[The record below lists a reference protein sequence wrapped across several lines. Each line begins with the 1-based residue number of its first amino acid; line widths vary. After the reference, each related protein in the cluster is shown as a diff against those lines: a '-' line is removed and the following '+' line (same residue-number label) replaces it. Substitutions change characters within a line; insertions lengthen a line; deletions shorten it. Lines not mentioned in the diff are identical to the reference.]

1 MARIDH
7 HSVPAAPDIKL
18 ADLSVREKIGQTVVL
33 LSNRAQEIE
42 KHGSLEAFLD
52 QYPVGG
58 FFVGAEIIKDVMTS
72 NGFEQ
77 VKEATEQYRSAARIP
92 LIFASDL
99 ENGCGSMIPG
109 LTKLPF
115 PMALGA
121 TRSEQLAYDYGKATA
136 LEAGLAGVNWT
147 FSPVADLNVN
157 RFNPI
162 TAIRAISDKPAWAI
176 PLLKALVRGM
186 QDHGLAATAKH
197 FPGDG
202 CDYRDQHLTTTTN
215 SLSREEWLAQHGAVF
230 QTLIDDE
237 LASIMTGH
245 IALPAFQSETA
256 LGGRFLP
263 ATLSAELSDGLL
275 KRQMGFKGA
284 IVSDALIMGG
294 YLKWYERSEAYLRTL
309 KAGTD
314 LLLWPELT
322 YFETAERALET
333 GELTME
339 RLDDAVERVLQM
351 KRRFGVLAAEPDSL
365 SEKSE
370 EGGEKARKA
379 EPAYTVKSSA
389 DAAGP
394 ADQAGIAIFAGRT
407 AERVAEGSQTLVRDE
422 IGLLP
427 LAPAAVRKALVVGI
441 SPSTADFDD
450 LATLKAAFERR
461 GVETEL
467 VRNVW
472 YEDLIAREP
481 EFDLIVYAPVVRHHH
496 PMGPLAFSAEEA
508 SACWSALTAGR
519 DKSVVV
525 SFGSPYVIADYF
537 AMAPVTINAYSNVP
551 ASHEAFARALFGEI
565 AFEGVA
571 PVDNL

>member
-1 MARIDH
+1 MVTKNDA
-7 HSVPAAPDIKL
+7 AQAPDIRL
-18 ADLSVREKIGQTVVL
+18 SDLSVREKIGQTVVL

-42 KHGSLEAFLD
+42 KHGSLEAFLEK
-52 QYPVGG
+52 YPVGG

-72 NGFEQ
+72 NGFAQ
-77 VKEATEQYRSAARIP
+77 VKEATEQYRAATRIP

-162 TAIRAISDKPAWAI
+162 TAIRAISDKPSWAI

-186 QDHGLAATAKH
+186 QEHGLAATAKH

-202 CDYRDQHLTTTTN
+202 CDYRDQHMTTTVN
-215 SLSREEWLAQHGAVF
+215 PLSRDEWLAQHGAVF
-230 QTLIDDE
+230 QALVDDG

-245 IALPAFQSETA
+245 IALPAFQTETA

-263 ATLSAELSDGLL
+263 ATLSAELTETLL
-275 KRQMGFKGA
+275 KREMGFAGTV
-284 IVSDALIMGG
+284 VSDALIMGG
-294 YLKWYERSEAYLRTL
+294 YLKWYERDRAYLETL
-309 KAGTD
+309 RAGTD

-322 YFETAERALET
+322 YFEKAERALET

-339 RLDDAVERVLQM
+339 RLDDAVERVLRM
-351 KRRFGVLAAEPDSL
+351 KRRFGVLAP
-365 SEKSE
+365 
-370 EGGEKARKA
+370 EGAADAGAA
-379 EPAYTVKSSA
+379 SASAGEPAYAVRSGQAALAAASVAA
-389 DAAGP
+389 DRADIAAL
-394 ADQAGIAIFAGRT
+394 AERT
-407 AERVAEGSQTLVRDE
+407 AQAVAERGLTLVRDE
-422 IGLLP
+422 AGLLP
-427 LAPAAVRKALVVGI
+427 LAPAAVRRALIVGI
-441 SPSTADFDD
+441 CPSTADYED
-450 LATLKAAFERR
+450 LVTLKEAFERR

-467 VRNVW
+467 IRNVW

-481 EFDLIVYAPVVRHHH
+481 QLDLIVYAPVVRHHH

-519 DKSVVV
+519 DKSVVAA
-525 SFGSPYVIADYF
+525 FGSPYVIADYF
-537 AMAPVTINAYSNVP
+537 DMAPVAVNAYSNVP

-565 AFEGVA
+565 PFQGTT

>member
-1 MARIDH
+1 MLTNNNHKLRD
-7 HSVPAAPDIKL
+7 VKL

-33 LSNRAQEIE
+33 LSGRAQEIE

-52 QYPVGG
+52 RYPVGG

-77 VKEATEQYRSAARIP
+77 VKEATEQYRAATRIP

-162 TAIRAISDKPAWAI
+162 TAIRAISDKPSWAI
-176 PLLKALVRGM
+176 PLLKAIVRGM

-202 CDYRDQHLTTTTN
+202 VDYRDQHMTTTTN

-230 QTLIDDE
+230 QALVDDG

-245 IALPAFQSETA
+245 IALPAFQSQTA
-256 LGGRFLP
+256 LGGRYLP

-294 YLKWYERSEAYLRTL
+294 YLKWYERNEAYLHTL
-309 KAGTD
+309 NAGTD
-314 LLLWPELT
+314 MLLWPELT
-322 YFETAERALET
+322 YFEEAEKALET
-333 GELTME
+333 GALTME

-351 KRRFGVLAAEPDSL
+351 KRRFGVLAAVDEA
-365 SEKSE
+365 SETAARSE
-370 EGGEKARKA
+370 ASA
-379 EPAYTVKSSA
+379 ASEPAYEVKATAVPASQA
-389 DAAGP
+389 EIAA
-394 ADQAGIAIFAGRT
+394 FAQRT
-407 AERVAEGSQTLVRDE
+407 AQSVAEGALTLVRDE
-422 IGLLP
+422 DGLLP
-427 LAPAAVRKALVVGI
+427 LASGSVRKALIIGI
-441 SPSTADFDD
+441 SPSTADYDD
-450 LATLKAAFERR
+450 LITLKQAFERR
-461 GVETEL
+461 GIEAEL
-467 VRNVW
+467 IRNVW

-481 EFDLIVYAPVVRHHH
+481 GVDLIVYAPILRHHH

-519 DKSVVV
+519 DKSVVA
-525 SFGSPYVIADYF
+525 SFGSPYLIADYF
-537 AMAPVTINAYSNVP
+537 DMAPVAVNAYSNVP
-551 ASHEAFARALFGEI
+551 ASHEAFVRALFGEI
-565 AFEGVA
+565 PFTGVA
-571 PVDNL
+571 PVGNL

>member
-1 MARIDH
+1 MLANNDH
-7 HSVPAAPDIKL
+7 KLRDIKL

-33 LSNRAQEIE
+33 LSGRDREIE
-42 KHGSLEAFLD
+42 KEGSLEAFLER
-52 QYPVGG
+52 YPVGG

-72 NGFEQ
+72 NNFEQ
-77 VKEATEQYRSAARIP
+77 VKEATEQYRSATRIP

-162 TAIRAISDKPAWAI
+162 TAIRAISDKPSWAI

-202 CDYRDQHLTTTTN
+202 VDYRDQHMTTTVN
-215 SLSREEWLAQHGAVF
+215 SLSREAWLAQHGAVF
-230 QTLIDDE
+230 QALVDDG

-245 IALPAFQSETA
+245 ISLPAFQSETA
-256 LGGRFLP
+256 LGGRYLP

-294 YLKWYERSEAYLRTL
+294 YLKWYERHEAYLHTL
-309 KAGTD
+309 NAGTD
-314 LLLWPELT
+314 MLLWPELT
-322 YFETAERALET
+322 YFEAAERALET
-333 GELTME
+333 GALTME

-351 KRRFGVLAAEPDSL
+351 KRRFGVLAREADDAEAAGQ
-365 SEKSE
+365 EAAA
-370 EGGEKARKA
+370 GR
-379 EPAYTVKSSA
+379 EPAYA
-389 DAAGP
+389 LQRAASGVSERP
-394 ADQAGIAIFAGRT
+394 DPAGIAAFALRT
-407 AERVAEGSQTLVRDE
+407 AQSVAERGLTLVRDE
-422 IGLLP
+422 NGLLP
-427 LAPAAVRKALVVGI
+427 LASGAVRKALIIGI
-441 SPSTADFDD
+441 SPSTVDYED
-450 LATLKAAFERR
+450 LITLKEAFERR
-461 GVETEL
+461 GIETEL
-467 VRNVW
+467 IRNVW

-481 EFDLIVYAPVVRHHH
+481 GVDLIVYAPIVRQHR

-519 DKSVVV
+519 DKSVVAA
-525 SFGSPYVIADYF
+525 FGSPYVIADYF
-537 AMAPVTINAYSNVP
+537 DMAPVAVNAYSNVP

-565 AFEGVA
+565 PFSGTA

>member
-1 MARIDH
+1 MLANNDNSLRD
-7 HSVPAAPDIKL
+7 VKL

-33 LSNRAQEIE
+33 LSGRAQEIE
-42 KHGSLEAFLD
+42 KHGSLEAFLER
-52 QYPVGG
+52 YPVGG

-77 VKEATEQYRSAARIP
+77 VKEATEQYRAATRIP

-162 TAIRAISDKPAWAI
+162 TAIRAISDKPSWAI
-176 PLLKALVRGM
+176 PLLKAVVRGM

-202 CDYRDQHLTTTTN
+202 VDYRDQHMTTTVN

-230 QTLIDDE
+230 QALVDDG

-256 LGGRFLP
+256 LGGRYLP

-294 YLKWYERSEAYLRTL
+294 YLKWYERNEAYLHTL
-309 KAGTD
+309 NAGTD
-314 LLLWPELT
+314 MLLWPELT

-333 GELTME
+333 GALTME

-351 KRRFGVLAAEPDSL
+351 KRRFGVLAS
-365 SEKSE
+365 
-370 EGGEKARKA
+370 GGEAPEASARSEA
-379 EPAYTVKSSA
+379 SAAREPAYAVKATDPAAEPLGQA
-389 DAAGP
+389 DIAA
-394 ADQAGIAIFAGRT
+394 FAERT
-407 AERVAEGSQTLVRDE
+407 AQRVAEGGQTLVRDE
-422 IGLLP
+422 NGLLP
-427 LAPAAVRKALVVGI
+427 LAPGAVRKALIIGI
-441 SPSTADFDD
+441 SPSAADYED
-450 LATLKAAFERR
+450 LITLKEAFERR

-467 VRNVW
+467 IRNVW
-472 YEDLIAREP
+472 YEDLITREP
-481 EFDLIVYAPVVRHHH
+481 GVDLIVYAPILRQHR

-519 DKSVVV
+519 DKTVVAA
-525 SFGSPYVIADYF
+525 FGSPYAIADYF
-537 AMAPVTINAYSNVP
+537 DMAPVAVNAYSNVP
-551 ASHEAFARALFGEI
+551 ASHEAFVRALFGEI
-565 AFEGVA
+565 PFAGVA

>member
-1 MARIDH
+1 MLANNDH
-7 HSVPAAPDIKL
+7 KLRDVKL

-33 LSNRAQEIE
+33 LSGRDREIE
-42 KHGSLEAFLD
+42 KEGSLEAFLER
-52 QYPVGG
+52 YPVGG

-72 NGFEQ
+72 NNFEQ
-77 VKEATEQYRSAARIP
+77 VKEATEQYRAATRIP

-162 TAIRAISDKPAWAI
+162 TAIRAISDKPSWAI

-202 CDYRDQHLTTTTN
+202 VDYRDQHMTTTVN
-215 SLSREEWLAQHGAVF
+215 SLSREAWLAQHGAVF
-230 QTLIDDE
+230 QALVDDG

-245 IALPAFQSETA
+245 ISLPAFQSETA
-256 LGGRFLP
+256 LGGRYLP

-294 YLKWYERSEAYLRTL
+294 YLKWYERHEAYLHTL
-309 KAGTD
+309 NAGTD
-314 LLLWPELT
+314 MLLWPELT
-322 YFETAERALET
+322 YFEAAERALET
-333 GELTME
+333 GALTME

-351 KRRFGVLAAEPDSL
+351 KRRFGVLAPEADDAGAA
-365 SEKSE
+365 
-370 EGGEKARKA
+370 GGAGQEAAAGR
-379 EPAYTVKSSA
+379 EPAYA
-389 DAAGP
+389 LQRAAGGASERPDP
-394 ADQAGIAIFAGRT
+394 AEIAAFAQRT
-407 AERVAEGSQTLVRDE
+407 AQRVAERGLTLVRDE
-422 IGLLP
+422 DGLLP
-427 LAPAAVRKALVVGI
+427 LASGAVRKALIIGI
-441 SPSTADFDD
+441 SPSTADYDD
-450 LATLKAAFERR
+450 LITLKEAFERR
-461 GVETEL
+461 GIETEL
-467 VRNVW
+467 IRNIW
-472 YEDLIAREP
+472 YEDLIARVP
-481 EFDLIVYAPVVRHHH
+481 GVDLIVYAPIVRQHR

-519 DKSVVV
+519 DKSVVA
-525 SFGSPYVIADYF
+525 SFGSPYLIADYF
-537 AMAPVTINAYSNVP
+537 DMAPVAVNAYSNVP

-565 AFEGVA
+565 PFAGTA

>member
-1 MARIDH
+1 MSNQTRNPGEPI
-7 HSVPAAPDIKL
+7 PDIKL
-18 ADLSVREKIGQTVVL
+18 SDLSVREKIGQTVVL
-33 LSNRAQEIE
+33 LSGRAREIE
-42 KHGSLEAFLD
+42 MEGSLEAFLAK
-52 QYPVGG
+52 YPVGG

-72 NGFEQ
+72 NSFEQ
-77 VKEATEQYRSAARIP
+77 VKEATEQYQSATKIP

-121 TRSEQLAYDYGKATA
+121 AKSEQLAYDYGKATA
-136 LEAGLAGVNWT
+136 LEARLAGVNWT

-162 TAIRAISDKPAWAI
+162 TCIRAISDKPSWTI
-176 PLLKALVRGM
+176 PLLKAVVRGM

-202 CDYRDQHLTTTTN
+202 CDYRDQHLTTTVN

-230 QTLIDDE
+230 QALIDDG

-245 IALPAFQSETA
+245 ISLPSFQSETV

-263 ATLSAELSDGLL
+263 ATLSAELSDTLL

-294 YLKWYERSEAYLRTL
+294 YLKWYERSDAYLRTL

-314 LLLWPELT
+314 LMLWPELT
-322 YFETAERALET
+322 YFETVERALET

-339 RLDDAVERVLQM
+339 RLDDAVERVLRM
-351 KRRFGVLAAEPDSL
+351 KRRFGVLA
-365 SEKSE
+365 SE
-370 EGGEKARKA
+370 E
-379 EPAYTVKSSA
+379 EPRPVPVEEEDSA
-389 DAAGP
+389 
-394 ADQAGIAIFAGRT
+394 AIEAFASRT
-407 AERVAEGSQTLVRDE
+407 SQQVAERSLTLVRDE

-427 LAPAAVRKALVVGI
+427 AKPDAVRKVLIVGI
-441 SPSTADFDD
+441 TPSNADYEELSALGETF
-450 LATLKAAFERR
+450 KRR
-461 GVETEL
+461 GIEAETI
-467 VRNVW
+467 RGVW
-472 YEDLIAREP
+472 YEDLIKREP
-481 EFDLIVYAPVVRHHH
+481 EFDLIVYAPILRHHH
-496 PMGPLAFSAEEA
+496 PMGPLAFSADEA

-519 DKSVVV
+519 SKSVVV

-537 AMAPVTINAYSNVP
+537 DMAPVAVNAYSNVP
-551 ASHEAFARALFGEI
+551 SSHEAFVRALLGEI
-565 AFEGVA
+565 PFAGVA